1 MVTSSVVKTEVRTAL
16 TRSASAA
23 AFIAAAGFI
32 TEGVISLV
40 HHTGDHH
47 WDGPSQALNAA
58 YALAAAALVVVL
70 PVVGRWLQVNRV
82 GRFGVIAAQLGY
94 AAMAIESIASGFNDG
109 NTLGGLFF
117 GGLVL
122 SLVGLLVLGIAG
134 LISGNARWAALLPFV
149 GMFVAIAGGDHGGS
163 IALGAVWVLLG
174 VAVSRTA

>member
-1 MVTSSVVKTEVRTAL
+1 MVTSSAVRSDSPATKTRT
-16 TRSASAA
+16 ASAA

-58 YALAAAALVVVL
+58 YALAAIALILAL
-70 PVVGRWLQVNRV
+70 PAVGQWLQVNRV
-82 GRFGVIAAQLGY
+82 GRTGIIAAQLGY
-94 AAMAIESIASGFNDG
+94 AAMAIESIASGFHDG
-109 NTLGGLFF
+109 NTLGALFF

-122 SLVGLLVLGIAG
+122 ALLGLLVLGIAA
-134 LISGNARWAALLPFV
+134 LIGGRARWAALLPFL

-174 VAVSRTA
+174 VLTDRAE